1 VPNLQITGRALVTV
15 LAQGLA
21 SITNFAV
28 GAFALAAAD
37 GDLGAFGRFALAFQ
51 VCQLVIAVGDGAIG
65 GVVLIHTARQ
75 PESTTTH
82 ALRDGAA
89 AAAMVL
95 GAGLA
100 LPIVVAGV
108 VIGDSLGLMLLMAA
122 IGCPGLVLQYT
133 LRASRFARVDPQ
145 GVVRADLV
153 WFAVLLAAAV
163 GDWLGAWDPTVPA
176 YLAVWLVGASISAL
190 PMYRTA
196 VLGGFRHLGM
206 FWRVTGPQS
215 VRIGIDSLLARSV
228 FVVSLAAASIIID
241 DEASGLLAAA
251 VLVFSPMSVIHASSL
266 AVVIPAQV
274 RMGGIHVTRYRVP
287 IAVFAAIS
295 VITIVWAAAL
305 LVFNE
310 TRFAFGPFDLDA
322 NGISTALFFA
332 TLLRFLGLAFWRGP
346 QVSLRVADAA
356 VESLRARMVG
366 TSAQWGLSTAGFAVA
381 GLEGG
386 ALWLAIGTWIGALVA
401 WQQYRSLR
409 KAR

>member
-1 VPNLQITGRALVTV
+1 VPLV
-15 LAQGLA
+15 
-21 SITNFAV
+21 S
-28 GAFALAAAD
+28 
-37 GDLGAFGRFALAFQ
+37 
-51 VCQLVIAVGDGAIG
+51 
-65 GVVLIHTARQ
+65 
-75 PESTTTH
+75 P
-82 ALRDGAA
+82 
-89 AAAMVL
+89 
-95 GAGLA
+95 
-100 LPIVVAGV
+100 
-108 VIGDSLGLMLLMAA
+108 
-122 IGCPGLVLQYT
+122 
-133 LRASRFARVDPQ
+133 RVDPQ

-366 TSAQWGLSTAGFAVA
+366 PAPSGAVDGGIRGRGTRRRCPLARHRHLDRSPGRLAAVPLPQEGQVTGRVFGTSRAA
-381 GLEGG
+381 
-386 ALWLAIGTWIGALVA
+386 
-401 WQQYRSLR
+401 
-409 KAR
+409 